1 VWEAILL
8 PHELTYMDLY
18 LIHWLGMR
26 DETWG
31 VMVLMY
37 DEKARATG
45 VSNYEIPDLKEVL

>member
-1 VWEAILL
+1 LL